1 MLLSIII
8 PCYNAGSYIK
18 RAIESIV
25 SQKKIY
31 DYEIIIVNDGST
43 DNSQEIVMRIS
54 KEYSF
59 VNVISQTNKGVS
71 AARNVGLQIAQGN
84 YCYFMD
90 ADDVLADTFFR
101 KTHKLLQKDYDMI
114 VFGFNYNRKKNSFSA
129 IYPKSTAK
137 TLLSDFLLGKTKIS
151 ICSMIIN
158 RSLIS
163 HNDIKF
169 DENTAYAEDHE
180 FIVKLLLRSS
190 RIHILKEILYN
201 YMYCETSV
209 MHSPVYSLKRFTSV
223 LAWERIYRE
232 VCRTT
237 DNVKLQKAAYNRW
250 MTTYIIHTKL
260 YRKTDDK
267 DKAVEQL
274 FKKYIHLIK
283 KFPYIQFSKFFIYN
297 FINCISYHI
306 KNRMK

>member
-31 DYEIIIVNDGST
+31 DYEIIIVNDGSA

-71 AARNVGLQIAQGN
+71 AARNAGLQIAQGN

-129 IYPKSTAK
+129 I
-137 TLLSDFLLGKTKIS
+137 
-151 ICSMIIN
+151 CS
-158 RSLIS
+158 R
-163 HNDIKF
+163 
-169 DENTAYAEDHE
+169 
-180 FIVKLLLRSS
+180 
-190 RIHILKEILYN
+190 
-201 YMYCETSV
+201 
-209 MHSPVYSLKRFTSV
+209 
-223 LAWERIYRE
+223 
-232 VCRTT
+232 
-237 DNVKLQKAAYNRW
+237 
-250 MTTYIIHTKL
+250 
-260 YRKTDDK
+260 
-267 DKAVEQL
+267 
-274 FKKYIHLIK
+274 
-283 KFPYIQFSKFFIYN
+283 
-297 FINCISYHI
+297 
-306 KNRMK
+306 